1 LDLTKK
7 DLEKHLKRKMLKRQ
21 VLKQRFQQILGSKS
35 KLPAQMGVDTT
46 SQLVSQVNNFRVK
59 PLSKQAKPYQQP
71 KPTLS
76 AAKITIP
83 VLPSK
88 TLTFQLPKL

>member
-1 LDLTKK
+1 MDLTKA

-35 KLPAQMGVDTT
+35 KLPAQMGIDTT
-46 SQLVSQVNNFRVK
+46 SQLVSQVDNFRVK
-59 PLSKQAKPYQQP
+59 PLSKLAKPYQQP

-76 AAKITIP
+76 AAKIKISVPT
-83 VLPSK
+83 SK
-88 TLTFQLPKL
+88 TFTFQLPKL